1 MIIGQSAFKNIAI
14 SDRKELFQNLAAEQG
29 QLLLRSSKGESFHVK
44 AVALNDD
51 MLECQPTDDVQA
63 KIESQDVVVNLDF
76 DNQRY
81 FLKTY
86 VRSENG
92 KLVINTNVDVYQ
104 LQRRANV
111 RIPIPEEFDAL
122 FTLHAHG
129 GKKYFKD
136 CSVKDVSAGG
146 VRIEFTGEKP
156 DLKIGDI
163 VTGTLR
169 LGARRAMEFD
179 LEVRFVQK
187 RDHDNGTTYT
197 AGTKFM
203 EVDKVL
209 ETRMLQL
216 ITDLQRE
223 LFLKSAKP

>member
-14 SDRKELFQNLAAEQG
+14 SDRKELFQNLVAEQG
-29 QLLLRSSKGESFHVK
+29 QLLLRGAGGESFHVK
-44 AVALNDD
+44 AIGIDD
-51 MLECQPTDDVQA
+51 EMLECQPTDDVQV
-63 KIESQDVVVNLDF
+63 KIQTQDVVVNLDF

-86 VRSENG
+86 VRSENN
-92 KLVINTNVDVYQ
+92 KLYINTNVEVYQ

-111 RIPIPEEFDAL
+111 RVPIPEEFDAL
-122 FTLHAHG
+122 FTLHGHG

-136 CSVKDVSAGG
+136 CTVKDVSAGG
-146 VRIEFTGEKP
+146 VRIEFSGEKP
-156 DLKIGDI
+156 DLKIGD
-163 VTGTLR
+163 VVKGSLR

-187 RDHDNGTTYT
+187 REHDNGTTYT
-197 AGTKFM
+197 AGTRFM
-203 EVDKVL
+203 EVDKVM

-216 ITDLQRE
+216 MTDLQRE
-223 LFLKSAKP
+223 LFIKSAK